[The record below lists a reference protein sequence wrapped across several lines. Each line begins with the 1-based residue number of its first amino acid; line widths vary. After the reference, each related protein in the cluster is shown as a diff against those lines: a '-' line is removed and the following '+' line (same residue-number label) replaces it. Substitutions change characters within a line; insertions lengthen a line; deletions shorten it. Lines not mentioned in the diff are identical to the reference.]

1 MSTFDDEHVWYI
13 VVENFMFGM
22 TRRVFVEVPTNWVGT
37 KPWYAIKIQ
46 ENNVCNFFE
55 VDT

>member
-46 ENNVCNFFE
+46 ENNVCNFSE